1 MPPVRRPKKSKTKSC
16 HSRCDERIA
25 GPKPLRTNSFFI
37 FRSEACKYATRN
49 GLFPPGTCQSALSSW
64 AGQIW
69 GTMSIEE
76 KSRYARIAEVKRAT
90 HRELESQ
97 GTYKRS
103 GVNQDVLLS
112 IESPN
117 GTLITGSSPNLSPSS
132 SRASDVSPLTSNIH
146 TFDIS
151 CGVSTNTIVR
161 FLVCLIQELGI

>member
-1 MPPVRRPKKSKTKSC
+1 MPLVRQPKKSKPKSSR
-16 HSRCDERIA
+16 SRCDERIA

-37 FRSEACKYATRN
+37 FRSE
-49 GLFPPGTCQSALSSW
+49 SALSSW

-69 GTMSIEE
+69 RTMSIEE
-76 KSRYARIAEVKRAT
+76 KGRYARIAEVKRAT
-90 HRELESQ
+90 HRKLESQ
-97 GTYKRS
+97 GTYKMS

-151 CGVSTNTIVR
+151 CGAFDKVLLATPTPQLRLLLNSKRSSHSFARNI
-161 FLVCLIQELGI
+161 L